1 MDFKEAL
8 EHIEGLG
15 KMSDLKEE
23 DFAPRGGIADVFA
36 ETAMMHGDKT
46 TQIRRYFNAVKKMET
61 DLKNKKGW
69 GAVKA
74 DFYMLTPKFAY
85 ARGRTL
91 ISDDYFRFM
100 MACLKKVDV
109 GDDDEKEE
117 NFMKFVALFEAIVAY
132 HKYHEET
139 KKNVTSKYYGGG
151 RR

>member
-15 KMSDLKEE
+15 KMSELKEE

-36 ETAMMHGDKT
+36 AHVRGQVKT

-69 GAVKA
+69 DAVKS

-85 ARGRTL
+85 ARGRDL
-91 ISDDYFRFM
+91 ISDDYFNFM
-100 MACLKKVDV
+100 AACLKKVESE
-109 GDDDEKEE
+109 DDNEKEE
-117 NFMKFVALFEAIVAY
+117 NFKKFVALFEAIVAY
-132 HKYHEET
+132 HKYHEE
-139 KKNVTSKYYGGG
+139 KEDQQMKRRRGG